1 MSAREGGGGG
11 ECGSSAAAVQAFSLS
26 GRILSCA
33 CMEYVRDDGTVV
45 DADYIHDGM
54 DDNLLDLLAIDPARV
69 RPRLALAVVL
79 APLPPQLTWRY
90 TLPILVLV
98 ENRYQ
103 GFETRLPE
111 FVDDDSDSEEYISVR
126 DRELLEADASP
137 ITRMGHYCPFFG
149 GVIYAGDSDG
159 EEY

>member
-1 MSAREGGGGG
+1 MGGDVSPRGGGGG
-11 ECGSSAAAVQAFSLS
+11 GCGSSAAAVQAFSLS

-54 DDNLLDLLAIDPARV
+54 DDNLLDLLAMDPARV

-90 TLPILVLV
+90 TLPILQLV

-111 FVDDDSDSEEYISVR
+111 FVDADSDSEEYISVR
-126 DRELLEADASP
+126 GR
-137 ITRMGHYCPFFG
+137 
-149 GVIYAGDSDG
+149 
-159 EEY
+159 